1 MATEATTRR
10 ATAIDCPSIA
20 NSLPMTFIGHAV
32 LSNAQSWK
40 ILFGTAIQNSMAALS
55 EVPFFVCF

>member
-1 MATEATTRR
+1 
-10 ATAIDCPSIA
+10 
-20 NSLPMTFIGHAV
+20 MTFIGHAV
-32 LSNAQSWK
+32 LINAPSWK